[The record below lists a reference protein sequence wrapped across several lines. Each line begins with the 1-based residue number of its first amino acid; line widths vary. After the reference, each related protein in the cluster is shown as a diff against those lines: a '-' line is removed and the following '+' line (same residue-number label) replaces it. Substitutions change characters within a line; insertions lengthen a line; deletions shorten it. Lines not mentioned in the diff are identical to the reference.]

1 MIKFAQKS
9 KGEMPKISTASL
21 PDVIFMLLFFFMVS
35 STIKNTSIKVNIR
48 SPFATE
54 LKKLEKKSLVLFV
67 YVGKPKDV
75 EKYGTAPRIQINDAF
90 VSIDKVGEV
99 LARERE
105 NKPENDKPKMSVS
118 IKADINVEMGII
130 TDIKQELR
138 KVSLLKVN
146 YSAQGGTVDR
156 VFENLR

>member
-1 MIKFAQKS
+1 MIKFQQKS
-9 KGEMPKISTASL
+9 KGKAPTISTASL
-21 PDVIFMLLFFFMVS
+21 PDIIFILLFFFMVS
-35 STIKNTSIKVNIR
+35 STIKNTSLKVDVR
-48 SPFATE
+48 PPYATE

-67 YVGKPKDV
+67 YVGRPKDV
-75 EKYGTAPRIQINDAF
+75 GRFGTAPRIQINDAF
-90 VSIDKVGEV
+90 VSIDKVGEL

-105 NKPENDKPKMSVS
+105 NKNEADKPKMTVS
-118 IKADINVEMGII
+118 IKADGNVEMGII

-146 YSAQGGTVDR
+146 YSAQGGGQEK